1 MSSPLGG
8 FYISSLNRGK
18 QAKFDLSRRVRV
30 RLDISLA
37 FIEKTN
43 DSHLLVSESRS
54 FYVGETQTFTA
65 NSCNIV
71 LDSGFIGSEGATPCH
86 SSLLSLKCRVNA
98 ELNGN
103 AFNGLQE
110 INLCPNEPV
119 TSLINGNERLRLT
132 LLGKPV

>member
-18 QAKFDLSRRVRV
+18 QAKFDLSHRIRVQ
-30 RLDISLA
+30 LNISLA

-43 DSHLLVSESRS
+43 DRHLLLNESRS

-65 NSCNIV
+65 NSCNID

-86 SSLLSLKCRVNA
+86 SSLLSLNCRVNA
-98 ELNGN
+98 KLNGN
-103 AFNGLQE
+103 VLSGLQE

-119 TSLINGNERLRLT
+119 TSLVNGNERLRLT
-132 LLGKPV
+132 LLAKPV